1 MSTRRRTYVWLF
13 GCSRTGFGGKPYF
26 EKTHTNTADDLSLR
40 IYTHTYTHTVYNGV
54 VAADIHRYTHMHTR
68 SSIRLGYRR
77 HPSRPSLEVGAPIP
91 RAAARVWSPGGRPVF
106 ISSVVVVVAVVLY
119 IYIYILYISYIIYY
133 SSILQCVIYLYI
145 Y

>member
-26 EKTHTNTADDLSLR
+26 EKTHTNTADDLSLYTHTQYITVWWRR
-40 IYTHTYTHTVYNGV
+40 IYTDTHTC
-54 VAADIHRYTHMHTR
+54 THDR
-68 SSIRLGYRR
+68 QFGLSRYRR

-106 ISSVVVVVAVVLY
+106 ISSVVVVVVVVFY
-119 IYIYILYISYIIYY
+119 
-133 SSILQCVIYLYI
+133 IYLYI
-145 Y
+145 IYLIYYIL